1 MKKYLLFLV
10 LLSIIACNSKWEDK
24 SFTNENGTKI
34 SSYKKNIDNL
44 ELTYNFNEK
53 SKSELL
59 NIKNNLY
66 VYSIAK
72 LIFENNINFDC
83 IKANVDFKDSNDLIE
98 ISKSDFATEIKEL
111 NIRDKIAK
119 YNDDISKKV
128 INILDEILKE
138 IN

>member
-1 MKKYLLFLV
+1 MKKYFIFLILL
-10 LLSIIACNSKWEDK
+10 IIACESKWEDK

-83 IKANVDFKDSNDLIE
+83 IKAKVDFKDSSDLIE

-119 YNDDISKKV
+119 YNDDITKKV